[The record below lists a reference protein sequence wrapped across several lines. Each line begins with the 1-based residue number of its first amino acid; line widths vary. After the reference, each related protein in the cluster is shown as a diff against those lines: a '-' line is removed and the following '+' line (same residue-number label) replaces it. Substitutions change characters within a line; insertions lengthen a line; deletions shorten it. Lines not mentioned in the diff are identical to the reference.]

1 MNLLKFVALTMNKKK
16 SPRLAARDFL
26 CHFMNN
32 LCARTDVAV
41 IDSSIVGEILSLL
54 CKADDVS

>member
-1 MNLLKFVALTMNKKK
+1 MNLLKFVALTMNKKI
-16 SPRLAARDFL
+16 PRLAARDFL

-41 IDSSIVGEILSLL
+41 IDSSIACEILSLL